1 MNPAQVQIMDTPAHH
16 AASVRDGNILLLMIG
31 IITVM
36 LVFAFGFLRS
46 MQMVRGTSQAQRQQ
60 KLATLAAE
68 MGMQH
73 AIAVSLHE
81 YAMSNEV
88 RDGSSVPAVSRID
101 SPSKNVFNMLSPRLS
116 TARTGQQPPT
126 SWDLPPDVSFNDLAS
141 YYSGTYFFAPGYNVS
156 TSRTWI
162 TGYQD
167 GWTMNRGY
175 ARYAEANRFGYDR
188 NAAYDPSTYSSYD
201 LTPLQST
208 PPVMPNAA
216 VVSTPFPPVD
226 PFVRGRAIIQ
236 RHALDNPLWLDA
248 DYRPV
253 SMTDAGDAVG
263 GTGAALARYRLR
275 YALCSYDMSPTLWVN
290 TDPSW
295 MTSDRKPVMR
305 QAYKEALYAVAE
317 QFGWVIEH
325 SGAWVPYGY
334 GTALE
339 GIILGYG
346 LYANSRFDGTT
357 GIPREWPERGGN
369 PMYYRSPHSNAA
381 SSATRAF
388 SNVHGSPFMDW
399 NDGGTWKGA
408 ALTSW
413 NDLGFALTNPNEAIQ
428 DWGENGSR
436 GYSGGWFPM
445 RADPVPHV
453 VTTPFGRPYEA
464 ATDHPWQ
471 VNALGV
477 PMRILDAMVSAYM
490 PPVAR
495 TSFGVNDDP
504 IAGVDLFTE
513 AFTPGGATPFAD
525 HGIPANRDYW
535 TSPSRTDHAE
545 QPDARLRSERYPG
558 ERFFNV
564 AKVTPVVPPALPV
577 ADVFMEP
584 DGQLGT
590 RWKSVSSDPRVVE
603 SNPGTET
610 YVATSVRTRAEQP
623 GVDHLGRHI
632 VFYSPFANATARKSL
647 PAGAAGNTHGYYSAV
662 WDDSSALGEWKIRP
676 WAIEFSPISPFTM
689 DQHVAVGSTKMPDRG
704 EGRQSFFPY
713 ARHDQKPQ
721 YSRAAFTSSYWNRV
735 SVAFVHAVVVAQI
748 ANLAHT
754 DPVDARNPAFWPA
767 NGYVNPT
774 GAYDQ
779 NNDAAGII
787 YNTQPR
793 SSRTVTTSQRKGPM
807 TSWNPAAAHF
817 AKLEHLDRQ
826 FLANLGES
834 FDNPGLKRASQVRL
848 EVDPTTGAARPPRFS
863 RCTSHESLTGYV
875 NDQYSDPT
883 AATFGYGSYLWVG
896 EYHVT
901 NNIRS
906 LLLPCD
912 ANFASPA
919 PPDPTLFA
927 TCNLD
932 VPARGVLILANPP
945 PRGLWLLD
953 EWNALEQAGYNPAHA
968 TENMRLTGPGPYAPT
983 QLARTRAKLMERVLN
998 DWRMSFFGSA
1008 KAYADSFRPKDFD
1021 GDGLVFCSGYL
1032 GNTATE
1038 PDTLLKC
1045 WQTADADG
1053 NGPGNGRKPGD
1064 PAYVDATTTDTAK
1077 KLTIFSVTGCLA
1089 FTRSHQY
1096 KIKVRGELF
1105 DNVVGRPIAEKYLEA
1120 ALLVDP
1126 DNNIVRSTNPAVL
1139 PTGLNDST
1147 IIMRRPIHN
1156 YYRGYLSRTY
1166 P

>member
-1 MNPAQVQIMDTPAHH
+1 MNFERQQTMRTSAH
-16 AASVRDGNILLLMIG
+16 AAGRDGNILLLMIG

-46 MQMVRGTSQAQRQQ
+46 MQMARGTSQTQRQQ
-60 KLATLAAE
+60 KLAALAAE

-81 YAMSNEV
+81 YAMANEK
-88 RDGSSVPAVSRID
+88 RDGASVPAVSRID

-116 TARTGQQPPT
+116 TQRTEQQPPT
-126 SWDLPPDVSFNDLAS
+126 PWDLPPDVSFNDLSS
-141 YYSGTYFFAPGYNVS
+141 YFRGTYFFAPSYNTT

-175 ARYAEANRFGYDR
+175 ARYIEANRFDYER
-188 NAAYDPSTYSSYD
+188 NQEYDPSTYSSYD
-201 LTPLQST
+201 LSSLQST
-208 PPVMPNAA
+208 PPVMPNPA
-216 VVSTPFPPVD
+216 VVASPFRPVD
-226 PFVRGRAIIQ
+226 PFVRGRPIIR
-236 RHALDNPLWLDA
+236 RHDLDNPLWLDA
-248 DYRPV
+248 EYRPV
-253 SMTDAGDAVG
+253 SMTDAVDAVS

-275 YALCSYDMSPTLWVN
+275 YAVCGYDMSPVLWMN

-295 MTSDRKPVMR
+295 ATDNRKPVLR
-305 QAYKEALYAVAE
+305 QAYKEAIYAVAE

-334 GTALE
+334 GTAME
-339 GIILGYG
+339 SIFLGYG

-357 GIPREWPERGGN
+357 GIPKDWAGRGGGN
-369 PMYYRSPHSNAA
+369 MYYRSPQSNAS

-388 SNVHGSPFMDW
+388 SNVHGSPFMNW
-399 NDGGTWKGA
+399 NDGGSWKGA

-428 DWGENGSR
+428 DWGENKSR
-436 GYSGGWFPM
+436 GFSMGWFPM
-445 RADPVPHV
+445 RADPVPHF

-464 ATDHPWQ
+464 VTDHPWQ

-477 PMRILDAMVSAYM
+477 PMRILDAMISAYM

-495 TSFGVNDDP
+495 TTFGVNSDP
-504 IAGVDLFTE
+504 IAGVDLFTA
-513 AFTPGGATPFAD
+513 AFTPGGAAPFAD
-525 HGIPANRDYW
+525 HTVPADRDYW
-535 TSPSRTDHAE
+535 TSPSRTNHT
-545 QPDARLRSERYPG
+545 QPSDVRTRSQRYPG
-558 ERFFNV
+558 ERFFNI
-564 AKVTPVVPPALPV
+564 AKSTPLPEV
-577 ADVFMEP
+577 YMEP

-590 RWKSVSSDPRVVE
+590 RWKSVTSDPRVVE
-603 SNPGTET
+603 SNPSTET
-610 YVATSVRTRAEQP
+610 YVATSVRPRAQQP

-632 VFYSPFANATARKSL
+632 VFYSPSANATARKSL
-647 PAGAAGNTHGYYSAV
+647 PAGAGGNTNGYYSAV
-662 WDDSSALGEWKIRP
+662 WMDSSALGEWKIRP

-689 DQHVAVGSTKMPDRG
+689 DNHVAVGSTKAPDRG

-721 YSRAAFTSSYWNRV
+721 YSRAAFTNSYWNRV
-735 SVAFVHAVVVAQI
+735 SVAFAHAVVVAQI
-748 ANLAHT
+748 ANLSHT

-767 NGYVNPT
+767 SGYVNPT

-787 YNTQPR
+787 YSTQPR
-793 SSRTVTTSQRKGPM
+793 SSRTVTTGQRKGPM
-807 TSWNPAAAHF
+807 TSWDPAAAHF
-817 AKLEHLDRQ
+817 AKLEHIDRQ

-834 FDNPGLKRASQVRL
+834 FDNPGVKRTSQVRL
-848 EVDPTTGAARPPRFS
+848 EVDPTIGATRPPRFS
-863 RCTSHESLTGYV
+863 RLTSHESLTGYV
-875 NDQYSDPT
+875 NDQYADPVVS
-883 AATFGYGSYLWVG
+883 TFGYGSYLWVG

-912 ANFASPA
+912 ANFVAPA
-919 PPDPTLFA
+919 APVPPATATLFA

-932 VPARGVLILANPP
+932 VPARGVTSLADPP
-945 PRGLWLLD
+945 PRGVWLLD
-953 EWNALEQAGYNPAHA
+953 EWNALEQAGYDPANA
-968 TENMRLTGPGPYAPT
+968 TENLRLTGTGPYAPT
-983 QLARTRAKLMERVLN
+983 VLARTRAKLMERVLN
-998 DWRMSFFGSA
+998 DWRMSFLGAA
-1008 KAYADSFRPKDFD
+1008 KGYADDFRPKDFD

-1032 GNTATE
+1032 GNASLE
-1038 PDTLLKC
+1038 PDTQLKC
-1045 WQTADADG
+1045 WQTAGADG

-1064 PAYVDATTTDTAK
+1064 PAYVDAATADPAK

-1105 DNVVGRPIAEKYLEA
+1105 DNVVGRPVAEKYLEA

-1126 DNNIVRSTNPAVL
+1126 DNNIVRSANPAVL

-1156 YYRGYLSRTY
+1156 YYRGYLSDTY